1 MDLSCHISQRGHLER
16 TSGYVRE
23 IPNGTERSQSLGL
36 YDVII
41 ESESQK
47 LELCQVRLGGGHA
60 SAYLGKPYQINFD
73 NDSK

>member
-41 ESESQK
+41 ESE
-47 LELCQVRLGGGHA
+47 VRVMTGQAGRWARICLLREA
-60 SAYLGKPYQINFD
+60 ISDQF
-73 NDSK
+73 